1 MTAVPDDEA
10 CVTQCILEAR
20 ARLEKALQTSKR
32 NADSAQVLAVSK
44 TKPATLVR
52 AAWQSG
58 QRAFGENYLQE
69 ALDKQQALSDLTDIE
84 WHFIGPIQS
93 NKTRAIAEHFTWVH
107 TVEREKVARRLSEQR
122 PGELAPLEV
131 CLQVNISGEASKAGV
146 APQQLLALAET
157 VIALPGLRL
166 RGLMA
171 IPAPCSTAASETERR
186 APFRQLRELLEQ
198 LQTRFPAASYPQARL
213 DTLSMGM
220 SADLEAAVAEGATLV
235 RLGTAIFGARD
246 YSHVH

>member
-1 MTAVPDDEA
+1 MTTVPDDEA

-32 NADSAQVLAVSK
+32 NAHSAQLLAVSK
-44 TKPATLVR
+44 TKPASLLR
-52 AAWQSG
+52 AAWNSG

-69 ALDKQQALSDLTDIE
+69 ALDKQQALSDLADIE
-84 WHFIGPIQS
+84 WHFIGPVQS
-93 NKTRAIAEHFTWVH
+93 NKTRAIAEHFAWVH
-107 TVEREKVARRLSEQR
+107 TVERDKIARRLSEQR
-122 PGELAPLEV
+122 PTALEPLNV
-131 CLQVNISGEASKAGV
+131 CLQVNVSGEASKAGV
-146 APQQLLALAET
+146 APGELMALAET
-157 VIALPGLRL
+157 VMALPSLNL

-171 IPAPCSTAASETERR
+171 IPAPCPLDSSEEEQR
-186 APFRQLRELLEQ
+186 APFRQLREMLDQ
-198 LQTRFPAASYPQARL
+198 LQARYPQAAL

-246 YSHVH
+246 YSTIS

>member
-93 NKTRAIAEHFTWVH
+93 NKTRAIAEHFAWVH
-107 TVEREKVARRLSEQR
+107 TVEREKIARRLSEQR
-122 PGELAPLEV
+122 PGELGALDV

-146 APQQLLALAET
+146 APQELLALAET
-157 VIALPGLRL
+157 VIALPEPRFSVITASSTMRETYEFFRNDCALRRSSRMAWL
-166 RGLMA
+166 R
-171 IPAPCSTAASETERR
+171 T
-186 APFRQLRELLEQ
+186 
-198 LQTRFPAASYPQARL
+198 
-213 DTLSMGM
+213 
-220 SADLEAAVAEGATLV
+220 
-235 RLGTAIFGARD
+235 
-246 YSHVH
+246 

>member
-107 TVEREKVARRLSEQR
+107 TVEREKIARRLSEQR
-122 PGELAPLEV
+122 PDELGALDV
-131 CLQVNISGEASKAGV
+131 CLQYVH
-146 APQQLLALAET
+146 APRNLWKHGRCRNHRYPLFLADRRRCTLS
-157 VIALPGLRL
+157 L
-166 RGLMA
+166 RGTNLPRKSPQL
-171 IPAPCSTAASETERR
+171 IPAGGIPPLVGRETPNSSP
-186 APFRQLRELLEQ
+186 ALHSFRGYRE
-198 LQTRFPAASYPQARL
+198 
-213 DTLSMGM
+213 
-220 SADLEAAVAEGATLV
+220 
-235 RLGTAIFGARD
+235 
-246 YSHVH
+246 